1 MEGLKTLVDVDRNW
15 VPFGEGYSLYLRP
28 VLFATEEAL
37 MARPA
42 NKYMFAILATQAK
55 SYYTKP
61 VSAKISDYY
70 SRAANGGVGFAKAAG
85 NYAGAFY
92 PTKLANEEGYE
103 QIIWTDDAT
112 HTYFEESGTM
122 NVMVRIEDTI
132 YTPKTSDRI
141 LDGVT
146 RDSIIQLAQRRGIN
160 VVVGDVPV
168 EKVITAHKNGTLKE
182 IWGVGTAV
190 VTNVFESIG
199 YNGERLSLPQLSEE
213 ESFALTLKKD
223 LTNIQ
228 TNLAEDLFGW
238 RVLVEKVN

>member
-168 EKVITAHKNGTLKE
+168 EKVIT
-182 IWGVGTAV
+182 
-190 VTNVFESIG
+190 NVFESIG

-228 TNLAEDLFGW
+228 TNLAEDPFGW
-238 RVLVEKVN
+238 RVLVEKEN